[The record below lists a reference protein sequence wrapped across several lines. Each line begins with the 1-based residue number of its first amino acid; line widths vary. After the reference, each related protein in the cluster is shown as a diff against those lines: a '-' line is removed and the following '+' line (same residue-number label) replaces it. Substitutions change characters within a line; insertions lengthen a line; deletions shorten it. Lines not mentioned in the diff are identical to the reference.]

1 MKVILPQN
9 FLVIKNTSI
18 LFISIGAFGEQEKKL
33 LHKYM
38 TTFNRNI
45 FQKLSETQS
54 DYAVSIYIPTQVG
67 GDNRNQSMIKLKNH
81 VQETEKQLE
90 ALGLK
95 PREIEDFLQ
104 PINTMLEDST
114 LFRNLSESLAI
125 FRSKSSFEYYTL
137 PIEVEQF
144 SVVAPTFYLLPLLPF
159 FNKKDAFY
167 IFTLSQKKNRL
178 FEATQQEITE
188 IDTGDDFPASFKDLL
203 GKDMETQN
211 VNIRSVGS
219 RGRDGETYLYG
230 KGETDIE
237 DKEWRLYLE
246 DINRALTNVIGLDGE
261 PLVIASVESTFGHFK
276 EYSSYKNIYPEY
288 LSGNFEEV
296 SAQVLHER
304 AKEILQP
311 YFNEMK
317 TDKKEAL
324 IDGNIPQVSGLEETV
339 IAADAGRISTLFV
352 ARGQHAWG
360 IYKPEEAKVETH
372 ETKKEMDICLLD
384 LAARKTF
391 LKGGKVFLVE
401 QENLPNKESRLNA
414 ALRF

>member
-1 MKVILPQN
+1 
-9 FLVIKNTSI
+9 
-18 LFISIGAFGEQEKKL
+18 
-33 LHKYM
+33 M
-38 TTFNRNI
+38 TTFNRTN
-45 FQKLSETQS
+45 FQELSDTHS

-81 VQETEKQLE
+81 VQETEKQLK

-95 PREIEDFLQ
+95 PREIKDFLK
-104 PINTMLEDST
+104 PINGMLEDST

-125 FRSKSSFEYYTL
+125 FRCKSSFEYYTL
-137 PIEVEQF
+137 PIEVEEF
-144 SVVAPTFYLLPLLPF
+144 SIVSHIFHLLPLLQF
-159 FNKKDAFY
+159 FNKKDSFY
-167 IFTLSQKKNRL
+167 IFTLSQNKNRL

-188 IDTGDDFPASFKDLL
+188 IDTGDDFPSSFKDLL
-203 GKDMETQN
+203 GKDTKSQN

-219 RGRDGETYLYG
+219 RERGGEAYSYG

-261 PLVIASVESTFGHFK
+261 PLVIASVKSTFGHFK

-288 LSGNFEEV
+288 LSGNFEKETPKV
-296 SAQVLHER
+296 IHER
-304 AKEILQP
+304 SKELLQP
-311 YFNEMK
+311 YFDETR

-324 IDGNIPQVSGLEETV
+324 IDGNIPQVSGLEEAV

-352 ARGQHAWG
+352 AKGKHAWG
-360 IYKPEEAKVETH
+360 IYKPEQAKVEIH
-372 ETKKEMDICLLD
+372 EAKKEMDICLLD

-391 LKGGKVFLVE
+391 LKGGKVFMVE
-401 QENLPNKESRLNA
+401 QENLPNKETKLNA

>member
-1 MKVILPQN
+1 
-9 FLVIKNTSI
+9 
-18 LFISIGAFGEQEKKL
+18 
-33 LHKYM
+33 
-38 TTFNRNI
+38 
-45 FQKLSETQS
+45 
-54 DYAVSIYIPTQVG
+54 
-67 GDNRNQSMIKLKNH
+67 MIKLKNH
-81 VQETEKQLE
+81 VQDTEKQLE
-90 ALGLK
+90 SMGLK

-104 PINTMLEDST
+104 PINAMLEDST

-125 FRSKSSFEYYTL
+125 FRCKSTFEYYTL

-144 SVVAPTFYLLPLLPF
+144 SVVAPIFYLLPLLPF

-167 IFTLSQKKNRL
+167 IFSLSQKKNRL

-219 RGRDGETYLYG
+219 RGRDGETYSYG

-246 DINRALTNVIGLDGE
+246 DINRSLTNVIGLDGE
-261 PLVIASVESTFGHFK
+261 PLVVASVESTFGHFK
-276 EYSSYKNIYPEY
+276 EYSSYKNIFPAY
-288 LSGNFEEV
+288 LSGNFEDE

-311 YFNEMK
+311 YFDEVK
-317 TDKKEAL
+317 TDKKETL
-324 IDGNIPQVSGLEETV
+324 IDGNIPQISDLKETI
-339 IAADAGRISTLFV
+339 IAADSGRISTLFI
-352 ARGQHAWG
+352 AKGKHAWG
-360 IYKPEEAKVETH
+360 VYIPEEAKVEIH
-372 ETKKEMDICLLD
+372 DTKKEMDICLLD

-401 QENLPNKESRLNA
+401 QENLPNSDTMLNA